1 MWAEPV
7 WKRIRGGKTI
17 SLRMFSHI
25 CDTAVCELPFS
36 PHARTQSWRHTRVD
50 FPGAWTCGAIIPM
63 PHRCNNKGA
72 GLEDSQLFEIPAS
85 RNSNKASRHV
95 FQYTHIHTLLHVDIL
110 KILHR
115 PEMLSKLLSCWNIL
129 HLYSQSSHLF
139 MEGEAH
145 TPNPG
150 SHGLPRGCAIWPP
163 YMDMYFQIRAE
174 NPESDLGREP
184 KKP

>member
-1 MWAEPV
+1 
-7 WKRIRGGKTI
+7 
-17 SLRMFSHI
+17 MFSHI
-25 CDTAVCELPFS
+25 CDMAVCELQLC
-36 PHARTQSWRHTRVD
+36 PHAGPRAKGTRVWN
-50 FPGAWTCGAIIPM
+50 FQ
-63 PHRCNNKGA
+63 
-72 GLEDSQLFEIPAS
+72 GLGHVGQLFRCLIGVITREMDLETLNYLRFQLLGTLTKPRDMFS
-85 RNSNKASRHV
+85 RS
-95 FQYTHIHTLLHVDIL
+95 THIHTLLHVDIL

-115 PEMLSKLLSCWNIL
+115 SEMLSKLLSYWNVL